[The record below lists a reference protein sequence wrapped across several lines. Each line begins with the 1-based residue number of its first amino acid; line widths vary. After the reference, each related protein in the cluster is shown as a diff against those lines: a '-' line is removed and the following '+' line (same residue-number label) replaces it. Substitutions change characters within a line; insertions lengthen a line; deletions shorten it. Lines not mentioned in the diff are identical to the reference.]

1 MTSPSFAGLR
11 TYDLMYQAAAAGY
24 EGLLGQVTRAGCGN
38 TWSSK
43 PGRENLDFFSGNV
56 NLLGRA
62 RAKGDSVSNLISRR
76 ILRYLFS
83 NSVGPVSI
91 QQFPLAPMGVLAPV
105 SAHAG
110 HSAQPPI
117 DASGNFQIGRASCRE
132 RV

>member
-1 MTSPSFAGLR
+1 MRPDFTETPLELKYKTRTLLGTGLFSLTALSVNMTSPSFAGLR
-11 TYDLMYQAAAAGY
+11 TNDLMYQAAAAGY

-76 ILRYLFS
+76 IL
-83 NSVGPVSI
+83 
-91 QQFPLAPMGVLAPV
+91 
-105 SAHAG
+105 
-110 HSAQPPI
+110 
-117 DASGNFQIGRASCRE
+117 
-132 RV
+132 